1 MECIGIVKLDSQD
14 ITILYLH
21 VNWEGLSEGNIII
34 RGPMRIPLLYSFI
47 VYSNID
53 HRHSKRGKFE
63 QILLRRHGKVNQEI

>member
-1 MECIGIVKLDSQD
+1 MYIVKLDSQD

-34 RGPMRIPLLYSFI
+34 RCPMRIPLVYCLYKL
-47 VYSNID
+47 YSNID

-63 QILLRRHGKVNQEI
+63 QILLQRHGKGNQET